1 MVELSKW
8 DKRFLKLANEVA
20 TWSKDPSTQVG
31 AVIAREKHVVS
42 LGFNGFPRGMRDDAH
57 LYEDRDV
64 KYERVIHAE
73 VNAIFNAQHSVRGCT
88 LYVNRPACAHCS
100 LSIIQSGI
108 KKVVA
113 EVSTSEEFLKR
124 WRASMLK
131 TKAFFE
137 EAGIEYVEAFVEE
150 V

>member
-1 MVELSKW
+1 
-8 DKRFLKLANEVA
+8 
-20 TWSKDPSTQVG
+20 
-31 AVIAREKHVVS
+31 
-42 LGFNGFPRGMRDDAH
+42 MRDDAH

-88 LYVNRPACAHCS
+88 LYVNRPPCAHCS

-137 EAGIEYVEAFVEE
+137 EAGIEYVEDFVEE